1 MHFALK
7 GPEKL
12 PALRAAN
19 IVTLARD
26 SLSILPTRYL
36 IFSSASPRKSFDVV
50 RDSLCILPKRGVYNL
65 PVISAGYIVDFA
77 TDFLSVVPK
86 RGVNVPALRAANVV
100 AFARGSLCILT
111 KRELKKTFRRFAPE
125 ILLILPGIPFA
136 LWPKGACTIR
146 RCFAPQILLILQGTS
161 FVFCPKGTC
170 IFVCVNNP
178 LHVCVGLP
186 LYLYRIPFIC
196 G

>member
-86 RGVNVPALRAANVV
+86 RGVNVPALRAAKCCCFCKGFPLHFNQ
-100 AFARGSLCILT
+100 
-111 KRELKKTFRRFAPE
+111 RELLR
-125 ILLILPGIPFA
+125 
-136 LWPKGACTIR
+136 KG
-146 RCFAPQILLILQGTS
+146 S
-161 FVFCPKGTC
+161 
-170 IFVCVNNP
+170 
-178 LHVCVGLP
+178 
-186 LYLYRIPFIC
+186 Y
-196 G
+196 